1 MYRDSSRPVEIW
13 SRRTVFWGQHI
24 LQWIVL
30 VSFIIL
36 TLIWAAKIKFNNA
49 PDELMRYM
57 LPKFIYANGSLPLG
71 TNKQVIYSLGN
82 WSYAYYPQWLGPIIS
97 ALFMKIMSLFN
108 SSSTAL
114 LFSARLTSVFSG
126 AVSLFILG
134 KIIER
139 ITSSKLIAAFGMAL
153 LGFLPQYMYLS
164 SYINND
170 IISIVGVSLIL
181 LVMLKTIDEGWSIV
195 NCVELSFGFSICFLS
210 YLNSYGFILGGGIY
224 FLITSIIRVYQKKV
238 SGKGFI
244 KTILIVFII
253 TGTFVFPF
261 LIRNYILYHDVV
273 GVKVFHSEYVR
284 WLNAGGLKLQIPYQG
299 NLFKLLVDNHFLESV
314 WKSFIGQFGYMTIS
328 MSKLLYN
335 LYSLVIIVGFV
346 IAFGH
351 YFMSLKKRRNNPTN
365 LNSESKQLFLFS
377 SIVILSSLITIGL
390 HLYYCLNIDL
400 QPQGRYLI
408 SLYIPIIIFVSYGYK
423 KLLSLFTIVD
433 QSWLITGFT
442 FAMIL
447 LSIIVYKAYIIQ
459 LI

>member
-153 LGFLPQYMYLS
+153 LGFLP
-164 SYINND
+164 
-170 IISIVGVSLIL
+170 
-181 LVMLKTIDEGWSIV
+181 
-195 NCVELSFGFSICFLS
+195 
-210 YLNSYGFILGGGIY
+210 
-224 FLITSIIRVYQKKV
+224 
-238 SGKGFI
+238 
-244 KTILIVFII
+244 
-253 TGTFVFPF
+253 
-261 LIRNYILYHDVV
+261 
-273 GVKVFHSEYVR
+273 
-284 WLNAGGLKLQIPYQG
+284 
-299 NLFKLLVDNHFLESV
+299 
-314 WKSFIGQFGYMTIS
+314 
-328 MSKLLYN
+328 
-335 LYSLVIIVGFV
+335 
-346 IAFGH
+346 
-351 YFMSLKKRRNNPTN
+351 
-365 LNSESKQLFLFS
+365 
-377 SIVILSSLITIGL
+377 
-390 HLYYCLNIDL
+390 
-400 QPQGRYLI
+400 
-408 SLYIPIIIFVSYGYK
+408 
-423 KLLSLFTIVD
+423 
-433 QSWLITGFT
+433 
-442 FAMIL
+442 
-447 LSIIVYKAYIIQ
+447 
-459 LI
+459 